1 MPRNSETGPARFG
14 LDLTFT
20 KEIRARTTDLSAPG
34 GRRRGGERLVRFQ
47 ARVYNLLNLTQ
58 VRGYS
63 GVLSSPLF
71 GRPTGYLQGRTV
83 RLSMH
88 LDF

>member
-1 MPRNSETGPARFG
+1 MPGAQSG
-14 LDLTFT
+14 
-20 KEIRARTTDLSAPG
+20 
-34 GRRRGGERLVRFQ
+34 LVRFQ
-47 ARVYNLLNLTQ
+47 ARFYNVFNITN

-71 GRPTGYLQGRTV
+71 GQPTGFLRGRTV

-88 LDF
+88 VDF

>member
-20 KEIRARTTDLSAPG
+20 KEIRAGATDLSAPR
-34 GRRRGGERLVRFQ
+34 GRGGGERLVRFQ

-88 LDF
+88 VDF